1 MNGGE
6 YMDKD
11 SIITEATK
19 LALDEVREAN
29 EGRQKLTEDL
39 LYRMVEKDA
48 IFKRRLA
55 WILPSVLVLQILTVL
70 AIFVF

>member
-1 MNGGE
+1 
-6 YMDKD
+6 MD
-11 SIITEATK
+11 STEIIKATK
-19 LALDEVREAN
+19 AALDEIRELH

-55 WILPSVLVLQILTVL
+55 LILMSVLVMQILTVL

>member
-1 MNGGE
+1 
-6 YMDKD
+6 MDKE
-11 SIITEATK
+11 IILQATRA
-19 LALDEVREAN
+19 ALDEVREAN

-39 LYRMVEKDA
+39 LYRMVEKDG

-55 WILPSVLVLQILTVL
+55 WILSIVLIMQILTLL